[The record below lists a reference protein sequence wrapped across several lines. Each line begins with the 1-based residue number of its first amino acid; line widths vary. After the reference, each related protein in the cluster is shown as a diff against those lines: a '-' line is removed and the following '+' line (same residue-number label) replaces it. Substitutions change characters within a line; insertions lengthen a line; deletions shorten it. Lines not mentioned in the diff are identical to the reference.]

1 MRLLAL
7 LSITAI
13 TACTQA
19 ENGFVVE
26 DQQQRVET
34 ATLVLCGSETPLRR
48 KGDQLEV
55 SKVVQCEGEG
65 RIKLRYSS
73 GDEHECV
80 VGYVTP
86 GAVQNFAFNAT
97 DNGCA

>member
-86 GAVQNFAFNAT
+86 GAVQNFAFHAT
-97 DNGCA
+97 NNGCA